1 MDPDIILAV
10 FLIFMTGLIF
20 SPLGLGG
27 GVIFMPILHYL
38 LGWEIKVA
46 ILGSLILVWS
56 VAMGSQIAHNRQG
69 FGDIKMAQKGSL
81 FAIPG
86 AIIGTIIGYL
96 LIEIISDISI
106 KIMALS
112 IVSWILYKAIIRMLN
127 REDITGEAIGEMN
140 EKYWSIG
147 VFFGGMSSG
156 LLGIGG
162 GGIFVTTN
170 RNYGGFDTKSAS
182 GTSFMLAA
190 MVVPTA
196 IISHIIIDGSAA
208 QIYELATAYAI
219 IIPFLVASLSFTG
232 AKYAIN
238 YLPVKTITSLFIII
252 ISFSMIKYTQEIT
265 TMIV

>member
-1 MDPDIILAV
+1 MDLEIILSV
-10 FLIFMTGLIF
+10 FLIFMTGLVF

-27 GVIFMPILHYL
+27 GIIFMPILHYL
-38 LGWEIKVA
+38 LGWEIKIA

-69 FGDIKMAQKGSL
+69 FGDIKIAKKGSL

-96 LIEIISDISI
+96 LIEIINDITI
-106 KIMALS
+106 KILALA
-112 IVSWILYKAIIRMLN
+112 IVSWILYKAVIRMIN
-127 REDITGEAIGEMN
+127 KEDITGEPIGEMN
-140 EKYWSIG
+140 EGLWSTG

-182 GTSFMLAA
+182 GTSFMLAS

-196 IISHIIIDGSAA
+196 IISHVLIDNSFFQLYEQATMFGIIV
-208 QIYELATAYAI
+208 
-219 IIPFLVASLSFTG
+219 PFVISLLSFSG
-232 AKYAIN
+232 AKYAVN
-238 YLPVKTITSLFIII
+238 YLPVKFITSLFIII
-252 ISFSMIKYTQEIT
+252 ISLSMIKYTQEIVVYL
-265 TMIV
+265 I

>member
-1 MDPDIILAV
+1 MDLDTILV
-10 FLIFMTGLIF
+10 IFLIFMTGLIF

-38 LGWEIKVA
+38 LGWEIKIA

-56 VAMGSQIAHNRQG
+56 VAMGSQIAHNKQG
-69 FGDIKMAQKGSL
+69 FGDLEIAKKGSF

-86 AIIGTIIGYL
+86 AIIGTIIAYL
-96 LIEIISDISI
+96 LIENISDITI
-106 KIMALS
+106 KIMALC
-112 IVSWILYKAIIRMLN
+112 IVIWILYKAIIRMKN

-147 VFFGGMSSG
+147 VFFGGISSG

-170 RNYGGFDTKSAS
+170 RNYGGFDSKSAS

-196 IISHIIIDGSAA
+196 IISHIIIDGTASE
-208 QIYELATAYAI
+208 IYDQATVYAI
-219 IIPFLVASLSFTG
+219 IIPFLVATLSFSG

-238 YLPVKTITSLFIII
+238 YLPVRTITSLFMII
-252 ISFSMIKYTQEIT
+252 ISFSIIKYTQEIIS
-265 TMIV
+265 MLI

>member
-1 MDPDIILAV
+1 MDLDTILV
-10 FLIFMTGLIF
+10 IFLILMTGLIF

-38 LGWEIKVA
+38 LGWEIKIA

-69 FGDIKMAQKGSL
+69 FGDIDVAKKGSV

-96 LIEIISDISI
+96 LIEIISDITI
-106 KIMALS
+106 KIIALS
-112 IVSWILYKAIIRMLN
+112 IVTWILYKAIIRMLN
-127 REDITGEAIGEMN
+127 REDITGQAIGKMN
-140 EKYWSIG
+140 EKYWSLG

-170 RNYGGFDTKSAS
+170 RNYGGFDTKSSS

-196 IISHIIIDGSAA
+196 IISHIIIDGTASEIYA
-208 QIYELATAYAI
+208 QATIYALL
-219 IIPFLVASLSFTG
+219 IPFLVAILSFSG

-238 YLPVKTITSLFIII
+238 YLPVKFITSLFIMI
-252 ISFSMIKYTQEIT
+252 ISLSMVKYTQEI
-265 TMIV
+265 ISILI

>member
-96 LIEIISDISI
+96 LIEIISDITI

-112 IVSWILYKAIIRMLN
+112 IVSWILYKATIRMLN

-140 EKYWSIG
+140 EKYWSTG

-196 IISHIIIDGSAA
+196 IISHIIIDGSAV
-208 QIYELATAYAI
+208 QIYELATVYAI

-252 ISFSMIKYTQEIT
+252 ISFSMIKYTQEIIS
-265 TMIV
+265 MIV

>member
-1 MDPDIILAV
+1 MEPATILAI

-38 LGWEIKVA
+38 LGWEIKIA

-69 FGDIKMAQKGSL
+69 YGDIKMAQKGSL

-96 LIEIISDISI
+96 LIEIISDITI

-112 IVSWILYKAIIRMLN
+112 IVSWILYKAIIRMIN

-140 EKYWSIG
+140 EKYWSSG

-196 IISHIIIDGSAA
+196 IISHVIIDGSAA
-208 QIYELATAYAI
+208 EIYQLATPYAI
-219 IIPFLVASLSFTG
+219 IVPFLVSSLSFSG

-238 YLPVKTITSLFIII
+238 YLPVRTITSLFIII
-252 ISFSMIKYTQEIT
+252 ISMSMIKYTQEIIS
-265 TMIV
+265 MII

>member
-96 LIEIISDISI
+96 LIEIISDITI

-140 EKYWSIG
+140 EKYWSTG

-208 QIYELATAYAI
+208 EIYELATAYAI
-219 IIPFLVASLSFTG
+219 IIPLLVASLSFSG

-238 YLPVKTITSLFIII
+238 YLPVRTITSLFIII
-252 ISFSMIKYTQEIT
+252 ISFSMIKYTQEIILI
-265 TMIV
+265 IV

>member
-1 MDPDIILAV
+1 MDPNTILAI
-10 FLIFMTGLIF
+10 FLILITGLIF

-38 LGWEIKVA
+38 LGWDIKLA

-56 VAMGSQIAHNRQG
+56 VAMGSQIAHKKEG
-69 FGDIKMAQKGSL
+69 YGDLKAAKKGSF

-86 AIIGTIIGYL
+86 AIIGTMVGYL
-96 LIEIISDISI
+96 LIETISDITI

-112 IVSWILYKAIIRMLN
+112 IVSWILYKAIVRMLT
-127 REDITGEAIGEMN
+127 REDITGQAIGEMN
-140 EKYWSIG
+140 ERYWSTG

-162 GGIFVTTN
+162 GGIFVTMN
-170 RNYGGFDTKSAS
+170 RNYGGFDTKSSA

-196 IISHIIIDGSAA
+196 ILSHIIIDGSAFE
-208 QIYELATAYAI
+208 IYEQATVYAV
-219 IIPFLVASLSFTG
+219 IIPFLVASLSFSG

-238 YLPVKTITSLFIII
+238 YLPVRFITSLFIMI
-252 ISFSMIKYTQEIT
+252 ISLSMIKYIQEI
-265 TMIV
+265 ILIII

>member
-1 MDPDIILAV
+1 MDLEIILGV
-10 FLIFMTGLIF
+10 FLIFMTGLVF

-27 GVIFMPILHYL
+27 GIIFMPILHYL
-38 LGWEIKVA
+38 LGWEIKIA

-69 FGDIKMAQKGSL
+69 FGDIKIAKKGSL

-96 LIEIISDISI
+96 LIEIINDITI
-106 KIMALS
+106 KIIALT
-112 IVSWILYKAIIRMLN
+112 IVSWILYKAVIRMIN
-127 REDITGEAIGEMN
+127 KEDITGESIGKMN
-140 EKYWSIG
+140 EKLWSTG

-182 GTSFMLAA
+182 GTSFMLAS

-196 IISHIIIDGSAA
+196 IISHILIDKSFF
-208 QIYELATAYAI
+208 QLYEQATIYAI
-219 IIPFLVASLSFTG
+219 IVPFLISLLSFSG
-232 AKYAIN
+232 AKYAVN
-238 YLPVKTITSLFIII
+238 YLPVKFITSLFIII
-252 ISFSMIKYTQEIT
+252 ISLSMIKYTQEIV
-265 TMIV
+265 IYLV

>member
-96 LIEIISDISI
+96 LIEIISDITI

-127 REDITGEAIGEMN
+127 REDITGEAI
-140 EKYWSIG
+140 
-147 VFFGGMSSG
+147 
-156 LLGIGG
+156 
-162 GGIFVTTN
+162 
-170 RNYGGFDTKSAS
+170 
-182 GTSFMLAA
+182 
-190 MVVPTA
+190 
-196 IISHIIIDGSAA
+196 
-208 QIYELATAYAI
+208 
-219 IIPFLVASLSFTG
+219 
-232 AKYAIN
+232 
-238 YLPVKTITSLFIII
+238 
-252 ISFSMIKYTQEIT
+252 
-265 TMIV
+265 

>member
-1 MDPDIILAV
+1 MDPDTILAI
-10 FLIFMTGLIF
+10 FLILMTGLIF

-38 LGWEIKVA
+38 LGWEIKLA

-69 FGDIKMAQKGSL
+69 FGDTKMARKGSF

-86 AIIGTIIGYL
+86 AIAGTVIGYL
-96 LIEIISDISI
+96 LIEIISDITI
-106 KIMALS
+106 KVLALS
-112 IVSWILYKAIIRMLN
+112 IVSWILYKAIIRMKN
-127 REDITGEAIGEMN
+127 KEDITGQAIGEMN
-140 EKYWSIG
+140 EKYWSTG
-147 VFFGGMSSG
+147 LFFGGMSSG

-162 GGIFVTTN
+162 GGIFVTMN
-170 RNYGGFDTKSAS
+170 RNYGGFDSKSSA

-196 IISHIIIDGSAA
+196 IISHIIVDGTAFE
-208 QIYELATAYAI
+208 IYEQATAYALA
-219 IIPFLVASLSFTG
+219 IPFLVSLLSFSG

-238 YLPVKTITSLFIII
+238 YLPVRFTTILFIII
-252 ISFSMIKYTQEIT
+252 ISFSMMKYTQEIIS
-265 TMIV
+265 MII

>member
-1 MDPDIILAV
+1 MDSDIIIAI

-38 LGWEIKVA
+38 LGWEIKIA

-56 VAMGSQIAHNRQG
+56 VAMGSQIAHN
-69 FGDIKMAQKGSL
+69 KKGLGNLNIAKRGSIV
-81 FAIPG
+81 AIPG
-86 AIIGTIIGYL
+86 AVLGTIIGYL
-96 LIEIISDISI
+96 LIEIISDITI

-112 IVSWILYKAIIRMLN
+112 IVSWILYNAIVRMMN
-127 REDITGEAIGEMN
+127 KDDITGESIGEMN
-140 EKYWSIG
+140 EKYWLTG

-162 GGIFVTTN
+162 GGIFVTAN
-170 RNYGGFDTKSAS
+170 RKYGGLDSKSSA
-182 GTSFMLAA
+182 GTAFMLAA

-196 IISHIIIDGSAA
+196 IISHIIIDGSAFEL
-208 QIYELATAYAI
+208 YEQATRYAI
-219 IIPFLVASLSFTG
+219 IIPFLVGILSFSG

-238 YLPVKTITSLFIII
+238 YLPARFITTLFILI
-252 ISFSMIKYTQEIT
+252 ISLTMIKYTQEI
-265 TMIV
+265 ISILS